1 MFNYGILFNMEDY
14 TKKCKKNLLK
24 YSIEKENYE
33 IAINEWYFNH
43 EVIDNNEFTDINIP
57 KSSCELCEHEDLRWQ
72 FVIFNIIN
80 NNQLK
85 VGSSCIKQFNI
96 ALLEKDGRKIY
107 GKDRN
112 SKINKLI
119 DLARINSSNKITLQ
133 LLNELCKINR
143 DLEQNNMFI
152 ECWTQLKV
160 NGTIEPKL
168 ALFLINNFIE
178 SNIDYSEID
187 IRIDVKRKKCK
198 DQISK
203 MNKNSYALIRLLLN
217 EKTRKE
223 YDKMILL

>member
-1 MFNYGILFNMEDY
+1 MFHYGIVFVMENY
-14 TKKCKKNLLK
+14 TEKCKKNLLK
-24 YSIEKENYE
+24 YSTEKENYE

-43 EVIDNNEFTDINIP
+43 EVIDNNISKP
-57 KSSCELCEHEDLRWQ
+57 LCELCEHEDLRWQ
-72 FVIFNIIN
+72 FVIFNVNN

-107 GKDRN
+107 GEDRN
-112 SKINKLI
+112 SKINKLL
-119 DLARINSSNKITLQ
+119 DLARINSSNKITFQ

-143 DLEQNNMFI
+143 NLEQNNMFI

-160 NGTIEPKL
+160 NGTVEPKL
-168 ALFLINNFIE
+168 ALFLINNFIGN
-178 SNIDYSEID
+178 NIDYSKID
-187 IRIDVKRKKCK
+187 MKIDVKGKKCK

-203 MNKNSYALIRLLLN
+203 MSKNNYSLIRLLLN

-223 YDKMILL
+223 YDKIIF